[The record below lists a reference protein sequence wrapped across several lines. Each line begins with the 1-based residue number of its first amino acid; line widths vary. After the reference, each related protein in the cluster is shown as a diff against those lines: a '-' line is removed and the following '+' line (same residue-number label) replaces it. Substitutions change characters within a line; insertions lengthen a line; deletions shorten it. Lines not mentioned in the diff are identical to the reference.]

1 MNQKLK
7 NDLSRFM
14 PELNISVDA
23 DDLIRHSIDAFN
35 PNRVFQKEKNWPQL
49 PQIIVR
55 PKNTDEVAKVVSF
68 ASTQGITVVPW
79 GGGTGVMGAALST
92 ESGIVLDLK
101 SLNAIHSTDP
111 ISQLTVVGAG
121 MILKDLNN
129 SLRPRGMFLG
139 HDPWSLPIATVGGA
153 ISTNGVGYLAGKYGS
168 MGDQVIGLEVVLPS
182 GEIIQP
188 KFVKKVAG
196 PNLNHLFIGGEGSF
210 GIITKATIFTPK
222 LPERTSLHAVEFPNF
237 ESGFEAVLE
246 MQSLGLNPALVD
258 FAEEF
263 PSVGKNRIPNS
274 EIVLYLGFFGYQ
286 EEVLGQRRRA
296 LRICKDYGGKNLGSP
311 KANHFWNHRH
321 ESGERYKKDVI
332 DNNSPPKRNQTWTMD
347 YLHVALPSSRVL
359 EYRRECQQLFSA
371 FNIPVKEWSLWAR
384 TDLFSFM
391 ISNPSPLDN
400 KNRTKIAKIID
411 HILMLAQDLG
421 GTMEYCHGV
430 GMKHL
435 HLFPREQGQG
445 IEILRKL
452 KQNVDPNG
460 ILNRGKLNLS

>member
-1 MNQKLK
+1 
-7 NDLSRFM
+7 
-14 PELNISVDA
+14 
-23 DDLIRHSIDAFN
+23 
-35 PNRVFQKEKNWPQL
+35 
-49 PQIIVR
+49 
-55 PKNTDEVAKVVSF
+55 
-68 ASTQGITVVPW
+68 
-79 GGGTGVMGAALST
+79 MGAALST

-101 SLNAIHSTDP
+101 SLNALHSTDP

-263 PSVGKNRIPNS
+263 PSVGKNRLPNS
-274 EIVLYLGFFGYQ
+274 EIVLYLGFFACFTIAG
-286 EEVLGQRRRA
+286 
-296 LRICKDYGGKNLGSP
+296 I
-311 KANHFWNHRH
+311 
-321 ESGERYKKDVI
+321 I
-332 DNNSPPKRNQTWTMD
+332 
-347 YLHVALPSSRVL
+347 
-359 EYRRECQQLFSA
+359 
-371 FNIPVKEWSLWAR
+371 SL
-384 TDLFSFM
+384 
-391 ISNPSPLDN
+391 
-400 KNRTKIAKIID
+400 
-411 HILMLAQDLG
+411 
-421 GTMEYCHGV
+421 
-430 GMKHL
+430 
-435 HLFPREQGQG
+435 
-445 IEILRKL
+445 
-452 KQNVDPNG
+452 
-460 ILNRGKLNLS
+460 